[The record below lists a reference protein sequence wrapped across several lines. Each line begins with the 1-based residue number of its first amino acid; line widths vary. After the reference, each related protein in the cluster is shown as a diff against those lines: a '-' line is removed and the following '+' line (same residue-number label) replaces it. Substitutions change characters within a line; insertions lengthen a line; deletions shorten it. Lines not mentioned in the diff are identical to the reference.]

1 MKNLDFKGFPSYSVT
16 KDGRVFSAKCNR
28 FLRGW
33 LHNSG
38 YNTVGLYNEYDPK
51 MYNAFVHRLVAE
63 AFIPNPENKPQV
75 NHIDG
80 NKLNNS
86 VENLE
91 WVTPSEN
98 SSHASLLGLTHNKFK
113 TEDTPDVCASL
124 VIHDWKKS
132 GKPYSSWSECEA
144 RNAASL
150 IEDGFRICDVSAM
163 TGLCRRGLQFMRDG
177 ERMWGYLASE
187 YDFSKLS
194 RKEQL
199 SVEKIVDICKL
210 LENGNTITSVANQL
224 QVERKV
230 VSNIKNGKTHTCISK
245 DFTFNKV

>member
-1 MKNLDFKGFPSYSVT
+1 MKNLDFKGFPAYSVT
-16 KDGRVFSAKCNR
+16 KDGRVFSSKCNR
-28 FLRGW
+28 FLKGW
-33 LHNSG
+33 ITNFG
-38 YNTVGLYNEYDPK
+38 YKAVGFYDGYEQK
-51 MYNAFVHRLVAE
+51 MYNFTVHRLVAE
-63 AFIPNPENKPQV
+63 AFIPNPYNKEQV

-80 NKLNNS
+80 DKTNNN

-91 WVTPSEN
+91 WATPSEN
-98 SSHASLLGLTHNKFK
+98 SAHASMLGLSLGKFK
-113 TEDTPDVCASL
+113 TDLTPIVPYED

-132 GKPYSSWSECEA
+132 GKPYAQWSEDEA

-150 IEDGFRICDVSAM
+150 LEDGFRVCDVSAM

-177 ERMWGYLASE
+177 ERMWGYLSKE
-187 YDFSKLS
+187 YDFSTLS

-199 SVEKIVDICKL
+199 SVEKVVDICKL
-210 LENGNTITSVANQL
+210 LESGTSINSVATQL

-230 VSNIKNGKTHTCISK
+230 VSSIKNGKTHTCISK

>member
-1 MKNLDFKGFPSYSVT
+1 MKNLDFKGFPAYSIT
-16 KDGRVFSAKCNR
+16 KDGRVFSSKCNR

-33 LHNSG
+33 LHDSG
-38 YNTVGLYNEYDPK
+38 YPVVGLYNNYEQK
-51 MYNAFVHRLVAE
+51 MYNFLVHRLVAE
-63 AFIPNPENKPQV
+63 AFILNPENKEQV

-80 NKLNNS
+80 NKTNNN

-91 WVTPSEN
+91 WVTASEN
-98 SSHASLLGLTHNKFK
+98 SQHASDIGLSDNKYK
-113 TEDTPDVCASL
+113 TINTPELPDEDI
-124 VIHDWKKS
+124 IHDWKKS
-132 GKPYSSWSECEA
+132 GKPYAQWSEDEA

-150 IEDGFRICDVSAM
+150 LEDGFRVCDVSTM
-163 TGLCRRGLQFMRDG
+163 TGLDRRGLQFMRDG
-177 ERMWGYLASE
+177 ERIWGHLSKE
-187 YDFSKLS
+187 YDFSQLS

-210 LENGNTITSVANQL
+210 LELGNSINSVAAQL

-230 VSNIKNGKTHTCISK
+230 VSCIKNGKTHTCISK